1 MKWKIHCWISFL
13 AVCFGIVIVVA
24 VEVCRHSNVEKRI
37 IFSVNCSTWQ
47 IQRADKPKHEQHN
60 FDFILIFIG
69 YLSQQLKQIYIW
81 KGLVELFKI
90 RLLDGNVSVALRN
103 NVILDTSKSK
113 TSYELI
119 SWNSIELMIKKIM
132 YFFYLFLSSY
142 ILIPSLFLLFL
153 FSMFAISVVIF
164 ARKILTTVFQPVI
177 TSCKCSRDVLPQM
190 ILYFHI
196 WRTI

>member
-1 MKWKIHCWISFL
+1 M
-13 AVCFGIVIVVA
+13 
-24 VEVCRHSNVEKRI
+24 CRHSNVEKRN

-90 RLLDGNVSVALRN
+90 RLLDGNVSVLLRN
-103 NVILDTSKSK
+103 NAILDTLKSK

-119 SWNSIELMIKKIM
+119 SWNSIQLMIKKNYVFLLSISFFV
-132 YFFYLFLSSY
+132 YSNFEFISFVSFFYVRSFSGNFCTKNSHNRISAGDYELQMFSWCFASND
-142 ILIPSLFLLFL
+142 SLF
-153 FSMFAISVVIF
+153 SHM
-164 ARKILTTVFQPVI
+164 KN
-177 TSCKCSRDVLPQM
+177 
-190 ILYFHI
+190 HI
-196 WRTI
+196 I